1 MKPLYLK
8 MSSFG
13 PYKNEAEIDFS
24 AFGGSGIY
32 IITGDTGAGKT
43 TVFDAI
49 AFALYGQASGGKDRR
64 QTKSFRSDYAEAGDK
79 TYVEFKFSHNG
90 KIYTI
95 RRNPEYAVPGRKT
108 GVKADA
114 EMASGDGRS
123 VITGAK
129 SVTAAVSELLG
140 LDAEQFSRASMI
152 AQGDFLKILHAES
165 GERTKLFR
173 KIFNTEIYDDA
184 KNRLGEMSR
193 NAGMKRRDII
203 NGILNDASSVRMTPH
218 ADKAEE
224 FSDCINRGNITG
236 AAELLDEFNGE
247 TQKLIYAADESSQ
260 LYNELMKRL
269 TAEIESAKTLNSR
282 IDKLE
287 KAESRLK
294 ALYSRREEID
304 SDRKA
309 LKRAKQAERVYPAEQ
324 MKNSAE
330 RELKNA
336 SLKKEESEKRYS
348 YIASQREKI
357 KNELDAAQEKLEE
370 SQKLKDRAAE
380 LDGVPNLLRNV
391 KSCENELE
399 GLRKRYLAEQKELD
413 IKTHE
418 YLTLHALYFAG
429 QAGILASE
437 LYDGEPCP
445 VCGSTVHP
453 KKAEKT
459 ENTPDKD
466 AVERADAKRG
476 ELRDKLEKT
485 ANDGA
490 AARTR
495 LDEMKKSLV
504 KANIGED
511 ETAESV
517 AEKITALRH
526 EADKASE
533 NFDSAKKRFDGAE
546 KEFNALRGKIAE
558 LDESLESRKKQ
569 LAENAEKYS
578 SAVSEAGFD
587 SESDYISAKMT
598 GEDMNALEKKIS
610 GYGEE
615 VHACEVIISSE
626 KKEIGEGKR
635 ADIASLES
643 KRNETEALQKETGE
657 KIFTLK
663 STLGVNLEAAK
674 KLRDKASKLEKAT
687 NEYVKITELYDTV
700 SGNLRGRAKIE
711 LEAFVQQYY
720 FNRVINAANERLRT
734 LTSGRFTL
742 RRKASADTLASKT
755 GLDLDVFDFSTGKIR
770 DVHTLS
776 GGESFMASLS
786 LALGLCDAV
795 GSENGANSIDSMFI
809 DEGFGSLDG
818 DSLDRALKVLDEL
831 SDGKRL
837 IGVISH
843 VPALGERIDKKIIIE
858 KTPVGSRLTTEV

>member
-64 QTKSFRSDYAEAGDK
+64 QTKSFRSDYAEASDK

-90 KIYTI
+90 KAYTI

-114 EMASGDGRS
+114 EMVSGGGLS

-152 AQGDFLKILHAES
+152 AQGDFMKILHAES

-193 NAGMKRRDII
+193 NAKMNLEKIKFGVS
-203 NGILNDASSVRMTPH
+203 NDASSVRMVRD
-218 ADKAEE
+218 AVKAEE
-224 FSDCINRGNITG
+224 FSAYISKGDIIG
-236 AAELLDEFNGE
+236 AAELLNEFNNE
-247 TQKLIYAADESSQ
+247 TEKLINSADWQSRLYDES
-260 LYNELMKRL
+260 LKKLI
-269 TAEIESAKTLNSR
+269 AETEAAKTLNAR

-287 KAESRLK
+287 KAEKRMETLD
-294 ALYSRREEID
+294 SRREETEKYKKI
-304 SDRKA
+304 
-309 LKRAKQAERVYPAEQ
+309 LERAKKAERVYPSEQ
-324 MKNSAE
+324 MKNSSE
-330 RELKNA
+330 RELN
-336 SLKKEESEKRYS
+336 SVLSKKTEAEKRYS
-348 YIASQREKI
+348 DIASQREKI
-357 KNELDAAQEKLEE
+357 KNELDLSQEAFEK

-380 LDGVPNLLRNV
+380 LDGVPELLRNV
-391 KSCENELE
+391 KLCENELAS
-399 GLRKRYLAEQKELD
+399 LRKRYLAEQKELD
-413 IKTHE
+413 RKTHE
-418 YLTLHALYFAG
+418 YASLHALYFAG

-437 LYDGEPCP
+437 LHDGEPCP
-445 VCGSTVHP
+445 VCGSAVHP

-459 ENTPDKD
+459 ENTPDRD
-466 AVERADAKRG
+466 AVERADAKRE
-476 ELRDKLEKT
+476 ELRNKLEKT
-485 ANDGA
+485 ANEGA

-495 LDEMKKSLV
+495 LEEMKKALA

-511 ETAESV
+511 ETPESV
-517 AEKITALRH
+517 ISTITNLRA
-526 EADKASE
+526 EADRAAK
-533 NFDSAKKRFDGAE
+533 NFDSAKKRFDDTE
-546 KEFNALRGKIAE
+546 KEFNALSGKIAE
-558 LDESLESRKKQ
+558 LSESLEIRKKQ
-569 LAENAEKYS
+569 LAENAEKYIS
-578 SAVSEAGFD
+578 SVYEAGFGG
-587 SESDYISAKMT
+587 ESDYISAKMT
-598 GEDMNALEKKIS
+598 GNDMNSLEKKIS
-610 GYGEE
+610 DYGDA

-663 STLGVNLEAAK
+663 STLSVNLEAEK
-674 KLRDKASKLEKAT
+674 KLRDKARKIEKAAG
-687 NEYVKITELYDTV
+687 EYAKITELYNTV
-700 SGNLRGRAKIE
+700 SGNLAGRVKIE
-711 LEAFVQQYY
+711 LETFVQQYY

-742 RRKASADTLASKT
+742 RRKASADTLTSKT
-755 GLDLDVFDFSTGKIR
+755 GLDLDVFDFTTGKIR

-809 DEGFGSLDG
+809 DEGFGSLDRE
-818 DSLDRALKVLDEL
+818 SLDRALTVLEEL

-843 VPALGERIDKKIIIE
+843 VPALGERIDKKVIIE
-858 KTPVGSRLTTEV
+858 KTPAGSRITTEV